1 MGRCHVVLGCYGQ
14 GWEFTHRF
22 FEQINCFLC
31 AKKAKERFAREKAKQ
46 QFAWKQK
53 ANCSHHSYVM
63 SEGENRSRLLLFKEQ
78 QEGCTPGCS
87 FVKNNKFELLL
98 SLFKKEQVSAEW
110 REQFALGHKNEE
122 NQWKTVK
129 NIWTILGFL

>member
-1 MGRCHVVLGCYGQ
+1 MSRVGNSLIGFLSKLIVFCVQKKQKSDLLG
-14 GWEFTHRF
+14 
-22 FEQINCFLC
+22 
-31 AKKAKERFAREKAKQ
+31 KKRNSNLLGK
-46 QFAWKQK
+46 K

-98 SLFKKEQVSAEW
+98 SLFKKEQVSAE
-110 REQFALGHKNEE
+110 
-122 NQWKTVK
+122 
-129 NIWTILGFL
+129 